1 MLRAPLQRSRDPAVP
16 RTLNKVMLI
25 GFVGREPELRYT
37 PAGKAVTT
45 FSLAV
50 PRSWEAPD
58 GELRS
63 TTEWFNVVAWRALAE
78 RCQALLH
85 PDAHVYVEG
94 SLQTRAWQDAEGRHH
109 ARTEVVAGEVLV
121 LDAGTP
127 GSVPHVDGG
136 DDLRPEA
143 NR

>member
-1 MLRAPLQRSRDPAVP
+1 MA

-50 PRSWEAPD
+50 PRTWEAPD
-58 GELRS
+58 GELR
-63 TTEWFNVVAWRALAE
+63 TATEWFNIVAWRALAE
-78 RCQALLH
+78 QCHASLH
-85 PDAHVYVEG
+85 PDAHVYIEG
-94 SLQTRAWQDAEGRHH
+94 SLQTRAWQDAEGQHH
-109 ARTEVVAGEVLV
+109 SRAEVVAGEVLV
-121 LDAGTP
+121 LDAETRGP
-127 GSVPHVDGG
+127 APHVGGG
-136 DDLRPEA
+136 DELRSDP